1 MSVAAYGEWAS
12 PITADHIVSHGVGL
26 GAVALDG
33 GDVTWTEGRPAEGGR
48 VVVVCRAADG
58 TVTDRNAA
66 PFNARSRV
74 HEYGGGAFL
83 VHGGALF
90 FCNFAD
96 QRLYRQAPGGAPEA
110 LTPEGPWRYA
120 DMVMDQARQRLICV
134 CEDHGADGQPVNT
147 LIAVALAGGA
157 ARVLAQGHDFYAA
170 PRLSP
175 DGGRLAW
182 LTWDHPNMPWDST
195 ELWVAEVAADGGLGA
210 ARRLAGGDGE
220 ALFQPDWSPQGRLHF
235 VSDRSGWW
243 NLYREGAGGPEPI
256 CPMAAEFGQPQWV
269 FGRATYGFDGAGGMV
284 AAYCVEGVW
293 RLARLD
299 PETGTLEDTT
309 TPYTTFESVRAGG
322 GRAVFIGAGPTV
334 APEVVALDLATG
346 GLTVLRRSLS
356 VAPDPG
362 ILSAPEAIAFP
373 TDSGETA
380 HGFYYPPRN
389 PDFTGPTGT
398 RPPLLVSSHGGPTG
412 ASTGELDLS
421 IQYWT
426 SRGFAFLDVNYRG
439 STGYGTRY
447 RRLIDGRWG
456 VVDVDDCCNGARWL
470 ADKGLVDGDR
480 LAIRGRSAGGY
491 TTLAAL
497 TFRDVFKAGASHF
510 GIGDLEALMA
520 DTHKFES
527 HYDHSLIAPPEAA
540 RERSPVHHADRLD
553 CPVIFFQGL
562 DDKVVPPNQA
572 EAMVAAL
579 DAKGVPVAYVP
590 FAGEGHGFRKSENIK
605 RALEAELY
613 FYGRIFGFR
622 PADHIQPVEIRNL
635 D

>member
-1 MSVAAYGEWAS
+1 MSVAPYGEWAS

-33 GDVTWTEGRPAEGGR
+33 DDVTWTEGRPAEGGR
-48 VVVVCRAADG
+48 VVVVRRAGDG
-58 TVTDRNAA
+58 TVADMSPP

-83 VHGGALF
+83 VHRGSLF

-120 DMVMDQARQRLICV
+120 DMVLDQARERLTCV

-147 LIAVALAGGA
+147 LVAVALTGGA

-182 LTWDHPNMPWDST
+182 LAWDHPNMPWDGA
-195 ELWVAEVAADGGLGA
+195 ELWVAEVAVDGGLGA

-220 ALFQPDWSPQGRLHF
+220 ALFQPAWSPQGRLHF

-299 PETGTLEDTT
+299 PESGTLEDYD

-346 GLTVLRRSLS
+346 GLTVLRRSLA
-356 VAPDPG
+356 VEPDPG
-362 ILSAPEAIAFP
+362 ILSAPEAIEFP
-373 TDSGETA
+373 TESGETA

-389 PDFTGPTGT
+389 PDFTGPPST

-426 SRGFAFLDVNYRG
+426 SRGLAFLDVNYRG

-447 RRLIDGRWG
+447 RRLLEGRWG

-480 LAIRGRSAGGY
+480 LAIRGRSAGGF

-497 TFRDVFKAGASHF
+497 TFRDVFKAGASHY

-527 HYDHSLIAPPEAA
+527 HYDHSLIAPTEAA

-622 PADHIQPVEIRNL
+622 PADRIAPVEIRNL